1 MKTREDFR
9 RDDVRAIFK
18 KRLCAEA
25 IRHKPL
31 MIRMKNIL
39 SDKTIVDLS
48 FLKEEGSLEKEYKFK
63 EIMSSGF
70 VDAVYKICYNTFKEE
85 YTSLANISL
94 VDVLVKPIFSMSNS
108 SAKTDAKT
116 DVVFR
121 LQTKEHGVSEFTSV
135 LVLSCILV

>member
-1 MKTREDFR
+1 MKTIEDFR

-18 KRLCAEA
+18 KRLGAEA
-25 IRHKPL
+25 IRLKPL
-31 MIRMKNIL
+31 MIRIEENIL

-121 LQTKEHGVSEFTSV
+121 LQTKEHGVSEFTSRSAFGRV
-135 LVLSCILV
+135 F